1 MKLLLGSHG
10 QMASGIKSSLQ
21 VLVGT
26 DAEKITVI
34 DAYTEGVSI
43 DKELEEFFS
52 ALDDSEEVLMLS
64 DLYGGSVNQKMY
76 LYLERPNTYLIAG
89 VNLALV
95 IELLLKEELDKE
107 TILDVIDQAKN
118 AMVLV
123 EYDNDTIAQDEDFL

>member
-10 QMASGIKSSLQ
+10 RMASGIKSSLQ

-34 DAYTEGVSI
+34 DAYTEGVNI

-95 IELLLKEELDKE
+95 VELLLKEELDKE

-118 AMVLV
+118 AMVFV
-123 EYDNDTIAQDEDFL
+123 EYDNDAIVQDEDFL

>member
-76 LYLERPNTYLIAG
+76 LYLERPNTYLITG